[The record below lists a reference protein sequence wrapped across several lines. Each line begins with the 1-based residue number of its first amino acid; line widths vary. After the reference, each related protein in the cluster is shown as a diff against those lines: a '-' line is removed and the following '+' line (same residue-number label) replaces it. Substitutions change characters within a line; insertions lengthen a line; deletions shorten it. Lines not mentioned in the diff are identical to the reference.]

1 MKNRFRFTILLL
13 TCCLLL
19 AQGGMIAFAETEG
32 SAEGGANVTQSDE
45 MSMDDTLSSLKIAQA
60 TLDPEFSPNQ
70 LTYTATVPYE
80 VERVAL
86 TAQTSSPEARK
97 VIRGTS
103 DLKVGENT
111 ITVTVTAENGSVR
124 EYRITLI
131 RQEMPETTPSESDE
145 TQETPDVG
153 ENDSQPETSEMES
166 NESQEMTP
174 EETVPEETTPEE
186 SVMIPQETNP
196 NGGMVIETTEDAS
209 WDINSLLMNPMFL
222 IGLVGAIVLLI
233 LIIIIVAVVALF
245 SRGKED
251 DDEEDDEDDE
261 NDGDESLRE
270 AEEARQEAFQKADEE
285 IFQETFE
292 EEAISA
298 VQNVEMI
305 EEIVEEDDL
314 DDDFEMLL
322 EDDDD
327 FDFLDF

>member
-19 AQGGMIAFAETEG
+19 SQGGMIAFAETEG

-131 RQEMPETTPSESDE
+131 RQEMPETTPSESGE
-145 TQETPDVG
+145 TQETPDTG

-174 EETVPEETTPEE
+174 EETVPEETTLEE
-186 SVMIPQETNP
+186 TVMIPQETKP

-251 DDEEDDEDDE
+251 DDEEDDE

-270 AEEARQEAFQKADEE
+270 AEEACQEAFQKADEE
-285 IFQETFE
+285 IFRETFE

-298 VQNVEMI
+298 LQNVEMI
-305 EEIVEEDDL
+305 EEMVEEDDL